1 MKFTG
6 SPNEP
11 FKGAFGRHETFALR
25 YGWLTKGVQ
34 ELNTDL
40 TFGPVNFFSN
50 SLSLFCLLTVA
61 DKIGHSLLRRYS
73 VTS

>member
-34 ELNTDL
+34 ELNKGAAVRGT
-40 TFGPVNFFSN
+40 PVFE
-50 SLSLFCLLTVA
+50 A
-61 DKIGHSLLRRYS
+61 DDATWRATWPS
-73 VTS
+73 